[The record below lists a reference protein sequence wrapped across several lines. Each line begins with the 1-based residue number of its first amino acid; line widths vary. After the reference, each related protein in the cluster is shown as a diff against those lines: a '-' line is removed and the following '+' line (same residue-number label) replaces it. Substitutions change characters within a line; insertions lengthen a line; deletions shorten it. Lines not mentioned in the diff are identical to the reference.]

1 MSDLISRVVYKSKLL
16 KELGVLNK
24 EYRKAI
30 LNEDNDLIL
39 AIQNQQSAYMIALRL
54 LDNLPTAYDIDK
66 VVEELE
72 ERKALNERLV
82 DYESKNGTVTEKYQH
97 IKAIDVLNEAIEI
110 IKQNGVSD
118 DVYEWRLR
126 DEESNVYDTTCRN
139 PHILIEG
146 TPRENNYSY
155 CPYCGKKIKIVGD

>member
-54 LDNLPTAYDIDK
+54 LDNLPTAYDINK

-72 ERKALNERLV
+72 ERKALHERLV

-155 CPYCGKKIKIVGD
+155 CPYCGKKIEVME